1 MTYFEKDIDYSKFLN
16 SNYENLENSL
26 TKSKCEE
33 KYSKII
39 YIFHDYQEK
48 ASNNDYLKE
57 IIVEQT
63 YLFRQ

>member
-26 TKSKCEE
+26 TKSKCED

-39 YIFHDYQEK
+39 NMFHDYQEQ

-57 IIVEQT
+57 RIVEQT